1 MIERYQRKQMKE
13 IWSDKSKY
21 ESWLLVEL
29 YSTEAYAKI
38 NKNIT
43 QRDIKMMWQNAEI
56 DLPLI
61 AQIEKK
67 TKHDVIAFTRSL
79 SEKMGTEKKWV
90 HYGLTSTDVVDT
102 GLAFRLRQAN
112 NIIKNDLKEFT
123 EIIRKMAIEH
133 KFTYQMG
140 RTHGVHAEVTT
151 FGYKLAIWWDEMN
164 RNIKRFKRASKNIE
178 FGKISG
184 AVGNYSNVPLSIQE
198 YVCKKMKINSS
209 LTSTQTLQRDRHA
222 EYITTIAII
231 GASLDKFAT
240 ELRHLQRTEVREVEE
255 GFAKGQKGS
264 SAMPHKKNPI
274 SSENISGLSR
284 VLRGYSITALENI
297 ALWHERDISHS
308 SAERI
313 ILPDATSL
321 LDYMLVR
328 FTNILSNIGI
338 KKNKMLTNIS
348 LTNGVIFSQRVM
360 LFLIN
365 NKGMSRE
372 LAYDTVQPLAMKSF
386 NDEIDFG
393 TLLVENK
400 ILSKKEVEKCF
411 DLKYYSQ
418 NIDEIFKRL
427 KI

>member
-1 MIERYQRKQMKE
+1 EKE
-13 IWSDKSKY
+13 
-21 ESWLLVEL
+21 
-29 YSTEAYAKI
+29 
-38 NKNIT
+38 
-43 QRDIKMMWQNAEI
+43 
-56 DLPLI
+56 
-61 AQIEKK
+61 

-79 SEKMGTEKKWV
+79 SENMGDEKKWV

-102 GLAFRLRQAN
+102 ALGYRLKRAN
-112 NIIKNDLKEFT
+112 DIIKDDLNKLQK
-123 EIIRKMAIEH
+123 IIQKLANEH

-140 RTHGVHAEVTT
+140 RTHGVHAEIST

-164 RNIKRFKRASKNIE
+164 RNIERFNKSSNNIE

-184 AVGNYSNVPLSIQE
+184 AVGNYSNVPLSIQD
-198 YVCKKMKINSS
+198 YVCQKMNINSS

-222 EYITTIAII
+222 EYISTISII

-297 ALWHERDISHS
+297 SLWHERDISHS

-328 FTNILSNIGI
+328 FTNVLSNIGI
-338 KKNKMLTNIS
+338 KKEKMLKNIS

-360 LFLIN
+360 LYLIN
-365 NKGMSRE
+365 VKGLSRE
-372 LAYDTVQPLAMKSF
+372 ESYDLVQPLAMKSF
-386 NDEIDFG
+386 NEEIDFG
-393 TLLVENK
+393 EVLIENK
-400 ILSKKEVEKCF
+400 TLTKEEVNKCF
-411 DLKYYSQ
+411 DLEYYSQ